1 MADAISAAIAPRGA
15 IRLVAAAS
23 AAAAAAVAAA
33 VITAAAASFT
43 LALSTVAAD
52 AACRTAVVCGCVVA
66 LQ

>member
-1 MADAISAAIAPRGA
+1 MADAISAAIARSVA

-23 AAAAAAVAAA
+23 SSAAAAVAAA
-33 VITAAAASFT
+33 VITAAAATFT

-52 AACRTAVVCGCVVA
+52 AACRTAVACGCVVA